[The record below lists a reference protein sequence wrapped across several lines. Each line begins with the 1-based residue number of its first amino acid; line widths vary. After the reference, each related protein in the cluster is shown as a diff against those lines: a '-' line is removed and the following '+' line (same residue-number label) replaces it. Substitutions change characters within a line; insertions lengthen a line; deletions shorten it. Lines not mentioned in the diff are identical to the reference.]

1 MRRKI
6 MEKLKEWR
14 DTGDGRLPL
23 LLYGVR
29 QAGKTYVLKEFGNTY
44 FDNVVYVN
52 FEEDRVLSAYLD
64 LRIDPSYVIKTIENV
79 YHVRIIPQKTL
90 LIFDE
95 VQSCERALTSLKYF
109 AEQAPEYCVV
119 AAGSLLGVV
128 INRQKYSFPV
138 GKVKLLQM
146 YPMNM
151 EEFLWAK
158 DKTLLAD
165 TIYECFVNNKPM
177 PALLHHEALELYQE
191 YMFTGGM
198 PAVITAHLSGEN
210 ENEIKNLLYNSYVA
224 DMVKYAEKGENVKI
238 AEAYDSLG
246 AQLARDNKKFQY
258 KMIRKGARAS
268 LYGHALDWLIQA
280 GIVLKCT
287 KCTQGNMPLN
297 VYEDSSSFKLYFSD
311 TGLFTAHANLTRDN
325 LAQAAQFSGALV
337 ENYVAASLK
346 AQGYALNYWTS
357 KFEAEVDFLIIK
369 DGNVIPVECKV
380 NVHVKS
386 KSLTSYVKQYAP
398 AYSIR
403 ISARNFGYEDGIKS
417 VPLYAVFCL

>member
-23 LLYGVR
+23 LLFGVR

-95 VQSCERALTSLKYF
+95 IQSCERALTSLKYF

-165 TIYECFVNNKPM
+165 TIYDCFVNNKPM

-198 PAVITAHLSGEN
+198 PAVITEHLSGEN
-210 ENEIKNLLYNSYVA
+210 ENEIKNY
-224 DMVKYAEKGENVKI
+224 
-238 AEAYDSLG
+238 
-246 AQLARDNKKFQY
+246 
-258 KMIRKGARAS
+258 
-268 LYGHALDWLIQA
+268 
-280 GIVLKCT
+280 
-287 KCTQGNMPLN
+287 
-297 VYEDSSSFKLYFSD
+297 
-311 TGLFTAHANLTRDN
+311 
-325 LAQAAQFSGALV
+325 
-337 ENYVAASLK
+337 
-346 AQGYALNYWTS
+346 
-357 KFEAEVDFLIIK
+357 
-369 DGNVIPVECKV
+369 
-380 NVHVKS
+380 
-386 KSLTSYVKQYAP
+386 
-398 AYSIR
+398 
-403 ISARNFGYEDGIKS
+403 
-417 VPLYAVFCL
+417 